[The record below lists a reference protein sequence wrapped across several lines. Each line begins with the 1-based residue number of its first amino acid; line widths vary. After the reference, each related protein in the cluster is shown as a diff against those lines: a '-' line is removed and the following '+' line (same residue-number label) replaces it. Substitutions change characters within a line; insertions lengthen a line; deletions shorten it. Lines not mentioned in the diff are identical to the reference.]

1 MLNLDFRFSNDLI
14 EKWKK
19 ENTKFKRKVH
29 RKAEGASILVMPV
42 DFVETSKIVFLR
54 MEAATELPGFLEVK
68 MRSRFV
74 VLIIGPRDRSIQL
87 FEAGRAMATCLA
99 DDVSDRDFLFTLVF
113 RKLRNSLASFNHH
126 RFAESSST
134 APIVEKKFCL

>member
-1 MLNLDFRFSNDLI
+1 M
-14 EKWKK
+14 
-19 ENTKFKRKVH
+19 H

-54 MEAATELPGFLEVK
+54 LEAATEFPGFLEVK
-68 MRSRFV
+68 LRSRFV

-99 DDVSDRDFLFTLVF
+99 DDVNT
-113 RKLRNSLASFNHH
+113 N
-126 RFAESSST
+126 
-134 APIVEKKFCL
+134 IVYSC